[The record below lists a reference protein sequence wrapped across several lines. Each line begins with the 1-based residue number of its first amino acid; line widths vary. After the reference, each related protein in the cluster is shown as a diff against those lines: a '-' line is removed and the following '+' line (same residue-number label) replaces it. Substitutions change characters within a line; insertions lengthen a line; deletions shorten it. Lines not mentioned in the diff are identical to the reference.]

1 MYPNHHQVKYGSLDR
16 CQVCN
21 SDKLHLV
28 LDLGH
33 QPLCDSLLT
42 KEMLNE
48 SENTYPLR
56 MRWCE

>member
-48 SENTYPLR
+48 SENT
-56 MRWCE
+56 